1 MWRTLIGQPLNRS
14 VKVLKC
20 CRANRVGGADHG
32 HLLAAHGDHE
42 GAAQRH
48 LRLSEPDIAAD
59 QRSMGL
65 PAERS
70 SSTSEMAA
78 SWSSV
83 SP

>member
-1 MWRTLIGQPLNRS
+1 MGQPLKRS

-20 CRANRVGGADHG
+20 WRANRVVGQTTATC
-32 HLLAAHGDHE
+32 LPLMATTKAPRS
-42 GAAQRH
+42 ATSVFPNPTSPQI
-48 LRLSEPDIAAD
+48 S
-59 QRSMGL
+59 RSMGL
-65 PAERS
+65 PAEES